1 MKAARRAVYNNNA
14 QGHPVTGTAWAPS
27 CGSVLAAHPAMIEG
41 QMQLRYD
48 AQMSQ
53 ILDGIHVVS
62 KKNKVRRRR
71 DPERR
76 QAGYVPAL
84 MRAGAPAR

>member
-1 MKAARRAVYNNNA
+1 
-14 QGHPVTGTAWAPS
+14 
-27 CGSVLAAHPAMIEG
+27 MIEG

-62 KKNKVRRRR
+62 KKNKVGRRG

>member
-1 MKAARRAVYNNNA
+1 
-14 QGHPVTGTAWAPS
+14 
-27 CGSVLAAHPAMIEG
+27 
-41 QMQLRYD
+41 MQLRYD

-53 ILDGIHVVS
+53 ILGGIHVVS

-76 QAGYVPAL
+76 QAGYVPAF
-84 MRAGAPAR
+84 MRAGRARPPQLQLQPVSM